1 MKIIAVD
8 DKKLTLEALT
18 DAIKKTEPNAQLYCF
33 RSGSEALAFEE
44 IADCD
49 VAFLDI
55 EMPEVNGITLAK
67 KLKIINPYINII
79 FATGYGEYTGEAIE
93 LHCSGYLMKPITP
106 EKVRRELD
114 DLRHPVQ
121 PQRKKRVRIQTFG
134 NFEIY
139 VDGEPLRFQRDK
151 TKELLAY
158 LVDRGTL
165 CTHREIIAALWENDV
180 SDSYFRHLYKD
191 LSDTLREKGCE
202 DILIRQRGKLG
213 IAADNVEC
221 DYYDWIEGK
230 PRAIN
235 AYRGEYMSQ
244 YSWSEFIHG
253 TLR

>member
-1 MKIIAVD
+1 MKIVAVD
-8 DKKLTLEALT
+8 DKKLTLEALA
-18 DAIKKTEPNAQLYCF
+18 DAIKKTEPTAQLYCF

-55 EMPEVNGITLAK
+55 EMPEINGITLAK
-67 KLKIINPYINII
+67 ELKFINPYINII
-79 FATGYGEYTGEAIE
+79 FATGYGEYMGEAIE
-93 LHCSGYLMKPITP
+93 LHCSGYLMKPITS

-121 PQRKKRVRIQTFG
+121 PQGKKRVRIRTFG
-134 NFEIY
+134 NFEIF
-139 VDGEPLRFQRDK
+139 VDGEPLLFQRDK
-151 TKELLAY
+151 TKEILAY

-165 CTHREIIAALWENDV
+165 CTHHEIIAALWEKDV

-191 LSDTLREKGCE
+191 LNDTLRKKECE
-202 DILIRQRGKLG
+202 DILIRRRGKLG
-213 IAADNVEC
+213 IVADNIEC

-230 PRAIN
+230 PKGLN

-244 YSWSEFIHG
+244 YSWGEFTHG